1 MPNKS
6 LIYKKNTPQ
15 SGGETVGQRFL
26 LSGGFEE
33 DYLWPACHSKP
44 SMVVNISCNSRKSN
58 VDFRKIL
65 IMTPQKATTQMHTYG
80 TVLSMEFERKT
91 VHREM
96 GARSHFNRLENIT
109 SVMRRATQNS
119 RKFRH
124 VSMRSGM

>member
-65 IMTPQKATTQMHTYG
+65 IMTPQKATTQMHTHG
-80 TVLSMEFERKT
+80 TVLSM
-91 VHREM
+91 
-96 GARSHFNRLENIT
+96 
-109 SVMRRATQNS
+109 
-119 RKFRH
+119 KF
-124 VSMRSGM
+124 